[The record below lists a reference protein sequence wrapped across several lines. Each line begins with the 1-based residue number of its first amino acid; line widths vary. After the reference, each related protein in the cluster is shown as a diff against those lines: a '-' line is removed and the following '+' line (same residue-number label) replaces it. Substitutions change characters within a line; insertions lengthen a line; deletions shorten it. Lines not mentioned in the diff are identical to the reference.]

1 MQWALLDAHIRIMKQ
16 TVASKNSQTAL
27 CSECGTEVSELPT
40 VIEFD
45 RQEIHVFDPV
55 CCASCLLSLCER
67 YSVECANC
75 GGKIPP
81 YSQVGVLKTETGA
94 SQFVHMTTVCST
106 VGSAF
111 HGYWGKGALG
121 NYVQVEAC

>member
-1 MQWALLDAHIRIMKQ
+1 MKQ
-16 TVASKNSQTAL
+16 TVNSKNSQTTL
-27 CSECGTEVSELPT
+27 CSECGTKISQLPT
-40 VIEFD
+40 VVEFD
-45 RQEIHVFDPV
+45 RQEIHVFDPAF
-55 CCASCLLSLCER
+55 CASCLLSLCER

-81 YSQVGVLKTETGA
+81 YSQVGVLKTGTDS

-106 VGSAF
+106 AGSAF
-111 HGYWGKGALG
+111 HGYWGKGTLG